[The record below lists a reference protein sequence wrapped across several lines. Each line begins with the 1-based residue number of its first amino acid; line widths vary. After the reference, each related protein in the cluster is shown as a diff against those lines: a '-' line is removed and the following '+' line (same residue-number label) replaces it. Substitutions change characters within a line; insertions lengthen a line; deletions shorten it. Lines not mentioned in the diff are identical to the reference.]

1 MAVVNYNELE
11 NSNIFRSISAN
22 YNSSHQMLSSY
33 DIELI
38 KYYYNANFIN
48 DLVNNFS
55 EKSMI
60 ACMASNQ
67 QSLSRFW

>member
-1 MAVVNYNELE
+1 MAALNNNEPE
-11 NSNIFRSISAN
+11 NSNIFRSISTN

-38 KYYYNANFIN
+38 KNYYNANFMN
-48 DLVNNFS
+48 DLAHNFS

-67 QSLSRFW
+67 QLLTRFW

>member
-1 MAVVNYNELE
+1 MAALNNNEPE

-33 DIELI
+33 DIKLI
-38 KYYYNANFIN
+38 KNYYNANFIN
-48 DLVNNFS
+48 DLVHNFS

-67 QSLSRFW
+67 QSLTRFR